1 MQQDMEFLA
10 FPLVFPHGIRY
21 NEAMNYEITVTAASG
36 VESVTKR
43 ELVRLGVKEPR
54 ALSGAITFPGD
65 DLLVARCNLFLRT
78 ADRVYIGAGSFKA
91 ETFDQLFDGA
101 AAIEWEAFLPPD
113 AQILVDGKSV
123 KSKLFAL
130 SACQSVIKKAIL
142 KRLSRAYKRTDF
154 PETGARFMVE
164 FSILKD
170 VVRLYLNTSGAG
182 LHKRGYRDLVGRA
195 PLKETLAAS
204 LLLLSDFY
212 HARPFADPFCGSG
225 TLVIEGARIALNIAS
240 GINRSFD
247 YRNWDFFD
255 PNAYNLALE
264 EARDTECRSRKLD
277 FIGSDLDPQA
287 IRLARRHAERAGVGG
302 AVRFEIKDV
311 RDFKSDRRDGVIVTN
326 PPYGERLL
334 DVREAQELYRALG
347 TACRRLDHWSV
358 FVLTSAPAFESHFG
372 RKADKNRKLYN
383 SNKEC
388 RYYMYYHRK
397 EERE

>member
-1 MQQDMEFLA
+1 
-10 FPLVFPHGIRY
+10 
-21 NEAMNYEITVTAASG
+21 MNYEITVTAASG

-43 ELVRLGVKEPR
+43 ELVRLGVEEPR

-65 DLLVARCNLFLRT
+65 DLLVARCNMFLRT

-91 ETFDQLFDGA
+91 ETFDQLFDGVA
-101 AAIEWEAFLPPD
+101 EIEWETFLPPD

-130 SACQSVIKKAIL
+130 SACQSVVKKAIL
-142 KRLSRAYKRTDF
+142 KRLSLAYRRTDF
-154 PETGARFMVE
+154 PETGARFTVE

-170 VVRLYLNTSGAG
+170 VVRLYLNTSGVG

-225 TLVIEGARIALNIAS
+225 TLVIEGARIAQNIAS

-247 YRNWDFFD
+247 YQNWRFFD
-255 PNAYNLALE
+255 QNAYALALE

-277 FIGSDLDPQA
+277 FVGSDIDPRA
-287 IRLARRHAERAGVGG
+287 IKLARRHAERAGVGS
-302 AVRFEIKDV
+302 AVRFEVKDV
-311 RDFKSDRRDGVIVTN
+311 KDFKSDLGDGVIVTN

-334 DVREAQELYRALG
+334 DVKGAQGLYRTLG
-347 TACRRLDHWSV
+347 SVCRRLDNWSV
-358 FVLTSAPAFESHFG
+358 FVLTSEPSFEAHFG
-372 RKADKNRKLYN
+372 KKADKNRKLYN

-388 RYYMYYHRK
+388 RYYMYYHRRHERGRT
-397 EERE
+397 EESESLKNE